1 MPSLWRGNVTVLPSI
16 HMSVWFFLSSG
27 YVFSLEKT
35 SVLAAALISELDIT
49 AKTEYNNALL
59 AKMQREKE

>member
-1 MPSLWRGNVTVLPSI
+1 MASRDLRAVRRAIV
-16 HMSVWFFLSSG
+16 VKK
-27 YVFSLEKT
+27 KT